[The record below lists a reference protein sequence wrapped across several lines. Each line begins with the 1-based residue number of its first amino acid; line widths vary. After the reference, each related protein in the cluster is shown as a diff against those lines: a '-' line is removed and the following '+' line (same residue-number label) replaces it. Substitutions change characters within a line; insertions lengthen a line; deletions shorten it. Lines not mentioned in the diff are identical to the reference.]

1 MAQSGM
7 STADPMTRARPI
19 NPRMVLATC
28 CISLFLV
35 TMDVTIVNV
44 ALPSIRHELHSS
56 VAGLQWSVDGY
67 TVVVAS
73 FLLLAGSTAD
83 RLGRRRTFQA
93 GLALFSAGSLL
104 CSLAPTT
111 PALVIFRMIQ
121 ALGGAML
128 NPVAMSIIVN
138 TITEPRARARAI
150 GIWGAVFGL
159 SMALG
164 PLAGGVLTQ
173 TIGWR
178 SVFWINV
185 PIGLAAIALTV
196 RFVPESRAPTPRRVD
211 PIGQIFVV
219 VALAALTSG
228 VIDGRRFG
236 WSSPYILASF
246 VASAVAVAAFILYE
260 SRRREPLVDLRFFRS
275 IPFSA
280 ATLTAVV
287 AFASFSG
294 FLFLNSLYLQE
305 ARGLSPADAGACMLP
320 TALALVVCSPLS
332 GRLVAA
338 GRVRWALVAAGCAIA
353 LGAFLLTDLR
363 VDTAMPHVVA
373 AYVLL
378 GIGLGMVNAP
388 ITNTAVSGMPI
399 AQAGLAAA
407 VASTSRQ
414 VGASLGVA
422 LAGSIAGG
430 GIRAARLPTFATS
443 THPVWWLTVSFGVA
457 IVVIGLG
464 STGAWA
470 RESARRI
477 APLLAE
483 SPRAGVKPGDTI
495 ASKTAVGA
503 P

>member
-1 MAQSGM
+1 
-7 STADPMTRARPI
+7 
-19 NPRMVLATC
+19 MVLATC

-35 TMDVTIVNV
+35 TMDVTIINV
-44 ALPSIRHELHSS
+44 ALPSIRHDLHSS

-83 RLGRRRTFQA
+83 RLGRRRTFQS
-93 GLALFSAGSLL
+93 GLALFSFGSLL

-111 PALVIFRMIQ
+111 LTLVLFRMVQ

-150 GIWGAVFGL
+150 GIWGAVFGV

-164 PLAGGVLTQ
+164 PLAGGLLTQ

-211 PIGQIFVV
+211 PVGQLFVI
-219 VALAALTSG
+219 VALASLTSG

-236 WSSPYILASF
+236 WSSPYILISF
-246 VASAVAVAAFILYE
+246 IASAVAVASLIVYE
-260 SRRREPLVDLRFFRS
+260 GRRREPLIDLRFFRS
-275 IPFSA
+275 APFSA
-280 ATLTAVV
+280 ATLTAVI

-305 ARGLSPADAGACMLP
+305 ARGLAPSAAGACTLP
-320 TALALVVCSPLS
+320 TALALVICSPLS
-332 GRLVAA
+332 GRLVGA
-338 GRVRWALVAAGCAIA
+338 GRARWALVGAGCALA
-353 LGAFLLTDLR
+353 LGALLLTDLR
-363 VDTAMPHVVA
+363 VDTAMPHLIA

-378 GIGLGMVNAP
+378 GIGLGLVNAP

-422 LAGSIAGG
+422 LAGSIAGA
-430 GIRAARLPTFATS
+430 GIRGARLPAFASS
-443 THPVWWLTVSFGVA
+443 THPVWWLTVGFGGAIVA
-457 IVVIGLG
+457 IGFV

-470 RESARRI
+470 RASALRI
-477 APLLAE
+477 APLLGE
-483 SPRAGVKPGDTI
+483 PPRMDAQRK
-495 ASKTAVGA
+495 GA
-503 P
+503 PTESAVAGS

>member
-1 MAQSGM
+1 
-7 STADPMTRARPI
+7 
-19 NPRMVLATC
+19 MVLATC

-44 ALPSIRHELHSS
+44 ALPSIRHDLHSS
-56 VAGLQWSVDGY
+56 VSGLQWSVDGY
-67 TVVVAS
+67 TVVLAS

-111 PALVIFRMIQ
+111 LALVLFRMVQ

-138 TITEPRARARAI
+138 TITDPRARARAI
-150 GIWGAVFGL
+150 GIWGGVFGL
-159 SMALG
+159 SMAIG
-164 PLAGGVLTQ
+164 PVAGGILTQ
-173 TIGWR
+173 HVGWR

-185 PIGLAAIALTV
+185 PIGLTAIALTA

-211 PIGQIFVV
+211 PVGQLFVI

-236 WSSPYILASF
+236 WSSPYILISF
-246 VASAVAVAAFILYE
+246 ATSALAVAAFVVYE

-275 IPFSA
+275 APFSG

-305 ARGLSPADAGACMLP
+305 ARGLSPSAAGACMLP

-332 GRLVAA
+332 GRLVGA
-338 GRVRWALVAAGCAIA
+338 GHARWALVAAGCAIA
-353 LGAFLLTDLR
+353 LGALLLTGLR
-363 VDTAMPHVVA
+363 VDTPLHHLVA

-422 LAGSIAGG
+422 LAGSIAGS
-430 GIRAARLPTFATS
+430 GIRVARLSAFASS
-443 THPVWWLTVSFGVA
+443 THPVWWLTVAFGIA
-457 IVVIGLG
+457 IVTIGFA

-470 RESARRI
+470 QESARRI
-477 APLLAE
+477 APLLGVP
-483 SPRAGVKPGDTI
+483 PRADAK
-495 ASKTAVGA
+495 AVGVAA
-503 P
+503 PETAAAGSP